1 MRCDS
6 AMFGEG
12 LVKKNVFSVLTS
24 YLDSVVVKKGRTQ
37 NEPVQLYSFK
47 VGQGAERKESGSV
60 AQREWR
66 FLSVKIRARSEE
78 RDDARGWLQ
87 LGSEIPNIPK

>member
-12 LVKKNVFSVLTS
+12 LVKKKVFSVLTS
-24 YLDSVVVKKGRTQ
+24 YLDSVVVKKGTSQ

-47 VGQGAERKESGSV
+47 VGQ
-60 AQREWR
+60 
-66 FLSVKIRARSEE
+66 
-78 RDDARGWLQ
+78 
-87 LGSEIPNIPK
+87 